1 MLSCAGSYNYLNVRQ
16 NSIVQRLQQSTEEDA
31 PFNGPA
37 LLALVRT
44 RQSCRIRRLR

>member
-16 NSIVQRLQQSTEEDA
+16 ISTVQRLQQSTEQDA

-37 LLALVRT
+37 LLVLVRLH
-44 RQSCRIRRLR
+44 RSCRFRRLR